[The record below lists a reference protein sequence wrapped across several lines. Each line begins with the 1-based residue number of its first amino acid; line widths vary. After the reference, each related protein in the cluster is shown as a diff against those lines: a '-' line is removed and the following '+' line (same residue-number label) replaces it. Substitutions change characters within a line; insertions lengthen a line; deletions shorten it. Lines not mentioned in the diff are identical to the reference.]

1 MQPADPTPLQ
11 DRLRAAQPCLWT
23 NPGRQAEVPSRLSV
37 GTGTV
42 GVEDM
47 QAAVARFGR
56 FAPLLAELFPQ
67 ELQTS
72 SGVIESPLVPAPA
85 LGQALGLGAA
95 EGALWVKCDH
105 LLPVA
110 GSIKA
115 RGGIHE
121 VLEFAETLALEHGLV
136 APGGDYRALA
146 SPEARAL
153 LGRYQVAVG
162 STGNLGLS
170 IGVAAS
176 ALGFRAAVHM
186 SADAKAW
193 KKERL
198 RQRGVEVVEHAG
210 DYEQAV
216 AAGRAQAAADPFC
229 HFVDDERSLSLLQ
242 GYSAAAPALQ
252 RQLAAAGITVDATH
266 PLFVYLPCG
275 VGGAPAGITFGLRQ
289 VLGPHV
295 HCFFA
300 EPVQSPCFLAQMLA
314 GPPGACRTRSVD
326 SENRPQRGQFLPDL
340 QPHSGAMGQK
350 DGEKWTAAADLQP
363 TISGSD
369 RLPDH
374 PSVYDWGLTNQT
386 EADGLA
392 VPRASLLAASLM
404 HPLLS
409 GVFTVQDATLF
420 QHLAWAHDTEGLRI
434 EPSAAA
440 GFSGP
445 AMLTGTLAGR
455 AWLRAQGLEAHLPRA
470 THLAWTTGGLFV
482 PDSEYDLFLQ
492 RGRAQPQAASA

>member
-1 MQPADPTPLQ
+1 MPDTPATAALPSVQ

-23 NPGRQAEVPSRLSV
+23 NAGRVPQVPPQLSV
-37 GTGTV
+37 GTAFV
-42 GVEDM
+42 GMDDM

-56 FAPLLAELFPQ
+56 FAGLLAELFP
-67 ELQTS
+67 ELQAS
-72 SGVIESPLVPAPA
+72 GGVIESPLVPAPTLA
-85 LGQALGLGAA
+85 RALGLGA
-95 EGALWVKCDH
+95 EDGALWVKCDH

-146 SPEARAL
+146 QPEARAL

-186 SADAKAW
+186 SADAKEW

-198 RQRGVEVVEHAG
+198 RRRGVEVVEHAG
-210 DYEQAV
+210 DYEKAV
-216 AAGRAQAAADPFC
+216 AAGRAQAASDPFC

-252 RQLAAAGITVDATH
+252 RQLAQAGIAVDATH
-266 PLFVYLPCG
+266 PLFVYQPCG

-289 VLGPHV
+289 LLGPHV

-314 GPPGACRTRSVD
+314 GP
-326 SENRPQRGQFLPDL
+326 
-340 QPHSGAMGQK
+340 H
-350 DGEKWTAAADLQP
+350 
-363 TISGSD
+363 
-369 RLPDH
+369 DH

-409 GVFTVQDATLF
+409 GVYTVQDATLF
-420 QHLAWAHDTEGLRI
+420 QHLALAHDTQQLRI

-445 AMLTGTLAGR
+445 GLLTGTPEGR

-470 THLAWTTGGLFV
+470 THLTWTTGGLFV
-482 PDSEYDLFLQ
+482 PEAEYDRFLQ
-492 RGRAQPQAASA
+492 RGRGATSA

>member
-1 MQPADPTPLQ
+1 MPDVRATASLPSVQ

-23 NPGRQAEVPSRLSV
+23 NPGRESEVPHRLSV

-42 GVEDM
+42 GVDDLR
-47 QAAVARFGR
+47 AAVARFGR
-56 FAPLLAELFPQ
+56 FAGLLADLFPE
-67 ELQTS
+67 ELQARG
-72 SGVIESPLVPAPA
+72 GVIESPLVPAPA
-85 LGQALGLGAA
+85 LGHALGLTADA
-95 EGALWVKCDH
+95 GALWVKCDH

-115 RGGIHE
+115 RGGLHE
-121 VLEFAETLALEHGLV
+121 VLEFAETLALQHGLV
-136 APGGDYRALA
+136 APGGDYRQLA
-146 SPEARAL
+146 TPQARAL

-176 ALGFRAAVHM
+176 ALGFRAVVHM
-186 SADAKAW
+186 SADAKEW

-198 RQRGVEVVEHAG
+198 RRRGVEVVEHAG

-252 RQLAAAGITVDATH
+252 QQLAAAGITVDATH

-289 VLGPHV
+289 LFGPHV

-300 EPVQSPCFLAQMLA
+300 EPVQSPCFLVQMLA
-314 GPPGACRTRSVD
+314 GAHD
-326 SENRPQRGQFLPDL
+326 N
-340 QPHSGAMGQK
+340 
-350 DGEKWTAAADLQP
+350 
-363 TISGSD
+363 
-369 RLPDH
+369 

-409 GVFTVQDATLF
+409 GVYTVQDATLF

-445 AMLTGTLAGR
+445 GMLTGTLAGR

-482 PDSEYDLFLQ
+482 PEAEYDVFLQ

>member
-1 MQPADPTPLQ
+1 MQPAAPAPLQ

-23 NPGRQAEVPSRLSV
+23 NPGRQAEVPPRLSV
-37 GTGTV
+37 GTAAV

-56 FAPLLAELFPQ
+56 FAGLLAALFPQ
-67 ELQTS
+67 ELQAS
-72 SGVIESPLVPAPA
+72 GGVIESPLVPAPA
-85 LGQALGLGAA
+85 LGQALGLDADA
-95 EGALWVKCDH
+95 GALWVKCDH

-121 VLEFAETLALEHGLV
+121 VLEFAETLALQHGLV

-146 SPEARAL
+146 QPEARAL

-186 SADAKAW
+186 SADAKEW

-216 AAGRAQAAADPFC
+216 AAGRAQAASDPFC

-242 GYSAAAPALQ
+242 GYSASAPALQ
-252 RQLAAAGITVDATH
+252 RQLAAAGIAVDEQH

-300 EPVQSPCFLAQMLA
+300 EPVQSPCFLVQMLA
-314 GPPGACRTRSVD
+314 GAHD
-326 SENRPQRGQFLPDL
+326 N
-340 QPHSGAMGQK
+340 
-350 DGEKWTAAADLQP
+350 
-363 TISGSD
+363 
-369 RLPDH
+369 

-409 GVFTVQDATLF
+409 GIYTVQDATLF
-420 QHLAWAHDTEGLRI
+420 QHLALAHDTEGLRI

-445 AMLTGTLAGR
+445 GMLTSTPEGR
-455 AWLRAQGLEAHLPRA
+455 AWLQAQGLEVHLPRA

-482 PDSEYDLFLQ
+482 PEAEYDRFLQ
-492 RGRAQPQAASA
+492 RGREATNPG

>member
-1 MQPADPTPLQ
+1 MPETSTPPASVQ

-56 FAPLLAELFPQ
+56 FAPLLADLFP
-67 ELQTS
+67 ELQAS
-72 SGVIESPLVPAPA
+72 GGVIESPLVPAPA
-85 LGQALGLGAA
+85 LGRALGLEADA
-95 EGALWVKCDH
+95 GALWVKCDH

-121 VLEFAETLALEHGLV
+121 VLEFAEQLALRHGLV

-186 SADAKAW
+186 SADAKEW

-198 RQRGVEVVEHAG
+198 RRRGVEVVEHAG
-210 DYEQAV
+210 DYEKAV
-216 AAGRAQAAADPFC
+216 AAGRAQAASDPFC

-252 RQLAAAGITVDATH
+252 RQLAQAGIAVDATH

-314 GPPGACRTRSVD
+314 GP
-326 SENRPQRGQFLPDL
+326 
-340 QPHSGAMGQK
+340 H
-350 DGEKWTAAADLQP
+350 
-363 TISGSD
+363 
-369 RLPDH
+369 DH
-374 PSVYDWGLTNQT
+374 PSVYDWGLSNQT

-445 AMLTGTLAGR
+445 CMLTGTPEGR

>member
-1 MQPADPTPLQ
+1 MPDTLPQASVQ
-11 DRLRAAQPCLWT
+11 DRLRAAQLCLWT
-23 NPGRQAEVPSRLSV
+23 NPGRETEVPPQLSV

-42 GVEDM
+42 GVDDM
-47 QAAVARFGR
+47 HAAVARFGR
-56 FAPLLAELFPQ
+56 FAGLLADLFPD
-67 ELQTS
+67 ELQAS

-85 LGQALGLGAA
+85 LGRALGLAA
-95 EGALWVKCDH
+95 DAGALWVKCDH

-121 VLEFAETLALEHGLV
+121 VLEFAETRALQHGLL
-136 APGGDYRALA
+136 APGGDYRQLA
-146 SPEARAL
+146 APQARAL

-176 ALGFRAAVHM
+176 RLGFRAVVHM
-186 SADAKAW
+186 SADAKEW

-198 RQRGVEVVEHAG
+198 RQRGVQVVEHAG

-229 HFVDDERSLSLLQ
+229 HFVDDERSLSLLR

-252 RQLAAAGITVDATH
+252 QQLAQAGIAVDATH

-300 EPVQSPCFLAQMLA
+300 EPVQSPCFLVQMLA
-314 GPPGACRTRSVD
+314 GAHD
-326 SENRPQRGQFLPDL
+326 N
-340 QPHSGAMGQK
+340 
-350 DGEKWTAAADLQP
+350 
-363 TISGSD
+363 
-369 RLPDH
+369 

-392 VPRASLLAASLM
+392 VPRASLLAAALM

-420 QHLAWAHDTEGLRI
+420 EHLALAHDTAGLRI

-445 AMLTGTLAGR
+445 GMLTRTSEGR
-455 AWLRAQGLEAHLPRA
+455 AWLSAQGLEAHLPRA

-482 PDSEYDLFLQ
+482 PDTEYDRFLQ
-492 RGRAQPQAASA
+492 RGREATNP